1 MTPTTPSS
9 AVPAPWARPAARP
22 GRPIRWS
29 PSLTTAA
36 VQVSVRRAL
45 GLPVND
51 WDLWRLA
58 TSGDP
63 RAAEALVARLTPAAL
78 ALARQMLG
86 RLEDAEDVVQE
97 SFLRLWSAQA
107 DGSRGAQL
115 STYFHT
121 IVLNRCR
128 SQLVRQRELSTD
140 PDDLVG
146 LQDAR
151 QLAPGSADPADAPLE
166 AVDADALR
174 QCLLRLPARQRM
186 ALALWAYTDADAEA
200 IGRALDIDTNAAH
213 QLLFRAKR
221 SLRERWQE
229 TRHGQ

>member
-1 MTPTTPSS
+1 MTPTHLFS
-9 AVPAPWARPAARP
+9 ACPAAWAPTTARP

-29 PSLTTAA
+29 PPILMAA

-63 RAAEALVARLTPAAL
+63 RAAEALVSQLAPAAL

-97 SFLRLWSAQA
+97 SFLRLWGAQA

-128 SQLVRQRELSTD
+128 SLLVRQRELSTD
-140 PDDLVG
+140 PDDLTG

-151 QLAPGSADPADAPLE
+151 QQALEAPLDTI
-166 AVDADALR
+166 DADALR
-174 QCLLRLPARQRM
+174 QCLQRLPARQRM
-186 ALALWAYTDADAEA
+186 ALALWAYTDADADA

-229 TRHGQ
+229 NRHGQ